1 MKKYNFEAELKKVEG
16 KEASYIEIPFD
27 VEEEF
32 DAKRVKVKALF
43 DGVEY
48 RGSIVKMGLPCYII
62 GVTKDIR
69 NKISKTYGDIIKV
82 VIEKDFEDR
91 NIEVPEKLNVMFND
105 NKDACEFYESLSY
118 SQKKKYVEWINSAK
132 KEETFE
138 KRIKET
144 IKKLTNKEK
153 I

>member
-32 DAKRVKVKALF
+32 DVKRVKVKALF

-69 NKISKTYGDIIKV
+69 NKISKTYGDTIKV
-82 VIEKDFEDR
+82 VMEKDVEDR

-132 KEETFE
+132 KEETFD

>member
-32 DAKRVKVKALF
+32 DVKRVKVKALF

-69 NKISKTYGDIIKV
+69 NKISKTYGDTIKV
-82 VIEKDFEDR
+82 VIEKDVEDR

>member
-27 VEEEF
+27 V
-32 DAKRVKVKALF
+32 
-43 DGVEY
+43 
-48 RGSIVKMGLPCYII
+48 
-62 GVTKDIR
+62 
-69 NKISKTYGDIIKV
+69 
-82 VIEKDFEDR
+82 EDR

-132 KEETFE
+132 KEETFD

>member
-32 DAKRVKVKALF
+32 GAKRVKVKALF
-43 DGVEY
+43 DGIEY

-69 NKISKTYGDIIKV
+69 NKISKTYGDTIKV
-82 VIEKDFEDR
+82 VIEKDVEDR

>member
-43 DGVEY
+43 DAVEY

-69 NKISKTYGDIIKV
+69 NKISKTYGDTIKV
-82 VIEKDFEDR
+82 VIEKDVEDR